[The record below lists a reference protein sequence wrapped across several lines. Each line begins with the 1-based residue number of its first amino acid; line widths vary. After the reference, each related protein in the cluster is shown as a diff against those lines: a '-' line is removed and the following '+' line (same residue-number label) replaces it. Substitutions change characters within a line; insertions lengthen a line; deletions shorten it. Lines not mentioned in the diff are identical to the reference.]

1 MGALEAN
8 GSANVRLPRVRLNCS
23 RARERNIKLDVEDKE
38 NPMPIQ
44 QSVVV
49 PMTKPENLPLGEFMR
64 EIKKIGY
71 PAVELWSRGNAFAEF
86 MEAAQNNG
94 LRVVSM
100 VGHEH
105 GSPTAGSHAEG
116 FSRASNHDRLEVEL
130 TESIDLACKNKI
142 PGLIILSGHR
152 NPGESDLETL
162 RICAQ
167 GLKRIAPYAEE
178 KGINLNMELLNT
190 RVDHPHYICDH
201 TDWAVALCEMVNS
214 PRVKILYDIYHMQI
228 MEGDV
233 IRHLRKA
240 IRWIGHFHTAGNPG
254 RHDLD
259 DRQELNYRGICH
271 AISAT
276 GYDLYLG
283 HEFRPEGDAIEAL
296 RAAFELCDVA

>member
-1 MGALEAN
+1 
-8 GSANVRLPRVRLNCS
+8 
-23 RARERNIKLDVEDKE
+23 
-38 NPMPIQ
+38 MPIL

-49 PMTKPENLPLGEFMR
+49 PMTKPEGIPLGEFMR

-71 PAVELWSRGNAFAEF
+71 PAVELWGRGPDFEEF
-86 MEAAQNNG
+86 VETAKSNG
-94 LRVVSM
+94 LRVASM

-105 GSPTAGSHAEG
+105 ESPKAGTHAEG
-116 FSRASNHDRLEVEL
+116 FSRAANHDRLEAEL
-130 TESIDLACKNKI
+130 KESIDIAVKNMI

-152 NPGESDLETL
+152 NPGESDIETL
-162 RICAQ
+162 QVCAK

-178 KGINLNMELLNT
+178 KGVNLNIELLNT
-190 RVDHPHYICDH
+190 RVNHPHYICDH
-201 TDWAVALCEMVNS
+201 TDWAVALCEIVNS

-233 IRHLRKA
+233 IRNLRKA

-259 DRQELNYRGICH
+259 DQQELNYRAICH

-283 HEFRPEGDAIEAL
+283 HEFRPKGDAVEAL
-296 RAAFELCDVA
+296 RAAFEICHVP